1 MAYSLHLEDA
11 VYSCAT
17 VKVEVVDTSRE
28 IVDVEVSLN

>member
-17 VKVEVVDTSRE
+17 GKVEVVDTSPE
-28 IVDVEVSLN
+28 IVDVEANLN